1 MFDTMTVTKV
11 VGGFCGTFLVLL
23 LGKWVGETIYHVG
36 GAGAHGEEHAAAWVI
51 ETDEGEGGGEPAEE
65 VDFAALWESADAAS
79 GERVFNGCRACHKL
93 DGSNAVGPY
102 LNGVVG
108 RATGA
113 VDGYNYSGALK
124 EATPEWSPEALFHFL
139 ENPSGYAPGTAMSY
153 SGLKDPEDRVN
164 LIAWLEQQS

>member
-1 MFDTMTVTKV
+1 M
-11 VGGFCGTFLVLL
+11 
-23 LGKWVGETIYHVG
+23 
-36 GAGAHGEEHAAAWVI
+36 
-51 ETDEGEGGGEPAEE
+51 
-65 VDFAALWESADAAS
+65 
-79 GERVFNGCRACHKL
+79 
-93 DGSNAVGPY
+93 
-102 LNGVVG
+102 VG

-113 VDGYNYSGALK
+113 VEGYNYSGALK